1 MLIFETQQVK
11 NPLFALFAYYC
22 YYLAHGDNAKYK
34 SIVKFNLN
42 HKGYFKKRDKIIEYV
57 DNKEYY
63 HYWQACI
70 LNTIAN

>member
-22 YYLAHGDNAKYK
+22 YYIVLGDNAKYK

-42 HKGYFKKRDKIIEYV
+42 HVRYFDKRDEIIEYV
-57 DNKEYY
+57 DKEEY
-63 HYWQACI
+63 
-70 LNTIAN
+70 